1 MTQVNFKTAMAGL
14 LVLTGVFHLIV
25 AFTGE
30 VGELKFGLAAFGI
43 AYFLLGAFVFPGKET
58 AVRIAMVM
66 TALGLGLGGVSYL
79 NHGGPASLPVMFAID
94 VAVLALGGMWLF
106 RNRQKP

>member
-25 AFTGE
+25 AFTGD
-30 VGELKFGLAAFGI
+30 VGDLTFGLAAFGI
-43 AYFLLGAFVFPGKET
+43 AYVLLGVFVFPGRQT
-58 AVRIAMVM
+58 AVRVAMVM

-79 NHGGPASLPVMFAID
+79 NHGGPASLPIMFAID
-94 VAVLALGGMWLF
+94 VAVLALGGVWLA
-106 RNRQKP
+106 RNKPVA